1 VEQLDTVYFLRQSA
15 EEIAWHARALH
26 DCVESDQPVVKARL
40 NPFGEGLEVMVYT
53 HDQADLFCAWSA
65 SSAAPVT
72 ASSTPRSTPRAWL
85 RARHLHPA
93 RRLRPRQ

>member
-1 VEQLDTVYFLRQSA
+1 VYFLRQSA

-26 DCVESDQPVVKARL
+26 DRIETDQPLVRARL
-40 NPFGEGLEVMVYT
+40 NPLGAGLEVMVYT
-53 HDQADLFCAWSA
+53 HDQPTCSCAWSA

-85 RARHLHPA
+85 RARHLHAA
-93 RRLRPRQ
+93 RRQ